1 MEKHKIHKVPLGIY
15 RANCYLIHNLE
26 NNRAV
31 IIDCCDGEELQKY
44 FDDNG
49 LKLDIKYGLITHGHF
64 DHVGGV
70 PYIQEKYGTIF
81 FMAVEDYQAQ
91 HEEPYLF
98 TKTKNVNMVY
108 DGLTMD
114 FEDFKIDVIST
125 PGHTQGGMTYKF
137 ENHIFTGDTL
147 FKNTIGRTDLYG
159 GDFETLVSSI
169 KNKLFKL
176 PNDTIVHA
184 GHGKDTTI
192 GDEIKNNEFVGE
204 REL

>member
-49 LKLDIKYGLITHGHF
+49 LKLDIKYGLITHGNF

-70 PYIQEKYGTIF
+70 
-81 FMAVEDYQAQ
+81 
-91 HEEPYLF
+91 PYLF